1 MNKYLNKV
9 LSVFIFCMLFVTYS
23 GCVYTYAQKPTPYLP
38 ITISN
43 DNLIENLMK
52 IKSDEFK
59 TILATPKK
67 YEIQIIYTQI
77 NHKESGKA
85 ALVQHRYRL
94 NNKQYFYPASLV
106 KLPVSALALEK
117 CNKLGISSS
126 NHMVT
131 SANHACQKEVRI
143 DSTAVNY
150 KPSVAQYVK
159 KMMLVSDN
167 DAYSRVYEL
176 LGADSIK
183 LRLKA
188 LGMKETDIIQRFDP
202 GCKNED
208 NLFFNPIAFLN
219 EKGDTVYRQAGSSSN
234 YYRNYKFLKKYKGR
248 AYRNAKGKLV
258 KKPKDFTRYNT
269 MPLQEI
275 NDFLIG
281 LMYPNLLPEDKKLEL
296 LPEDYN
302 LLLKAMGS
310 YPRES
315 DFPKY
320 DASRYEDSFKKYLM
334 LADYHD
340 TIMADTMRIFNVVG
354 QSYGWLSDCAYFVD
368 YKNNI
373 DFFLSAVIYVNANQI
388 LNDGR
393 YEYKS
398 IGFPFLSNLGRL
410 IYDYERSRKREQTGS
425 FDRFIQLYQNP

>member
-1 MNKYLNKV
+1 
-9 LSVFIFCMLFVTYS
+9 
-23 GCVYTYAQKPTPYLP
+23 
-38 ITISN
+38 
-43 DNLIENLMK
+43 
-52 IKSDEFK
+52 
-59 TILATPKK
+59 
-67 YEIQIIYTQI
+67 
-77 NHKESGKA
+77 
-85 ALVQHRYRL
+85 
-94 NNKQYFYPASLV
+94 
-106 KLPVSALALEK
+106 
-117 CNKLGISSS
+117 
-126 NHMVT
+126 
-131 SANHACQKEVRI
+131 
-143 DSTAVNY
+143 
-150 KPSVAQYVK
+150 
-159 KMMLVSDN
+159 
-167 DAYSRVYEL
+167 
-176 LGADSIK
+176 
-183 LRLKA
+183 
-188 LGMKETDIIQRFDP
+188 
-202 GCKNED
+202 
-208 NLFFNPIAFLN
+208 
-219 EKGDTVYRQAGSSSN
+219 
-234 YYRNYKFLKKYKGR
+234 
-248 AYRNAKGKLV
+248 
-258 KKPKDFTRYNT
+258 

-281 LMYPNLLPEDKKLEL
+281 LMYPNLLPEDKKLQL